1 MAAPFPNLYTHR
13 KVAESAAKACDIC
26 YKPSS
31 SVLITPDKKD
41 FFYICPVHL
50 KDRYFCAPKIDE
62 DAIKAKREK
71 DLAEEKDKLMKEYQ
85 EKQRKKKEKEKEKK
99 KDKDKD
105 KDKDE
110 AKDKDKDK
118 DKDKEKEKQET
129 KDETEADTNGTE
141 TPKEEDEPRVFELKS
156 SFYQQRLQRKR
167 QAEAAKRDRERAS
180 QPNYFPSVPTEP
192 PKK

>member
-41 FFYICPVHL
+41 FFYICPLHL
-50 KDRYFCAPKIDE
+50 KDRYFCTPKIDE
-62 DAIKAKREK
+62 EAIKAKREK

-85 EKQRKKKEKEKEKK
+85 EKQRKKKEKEKEKEK
-99 KDKDKD
+99 EKDKDKD
-105 KDKDE
+105 KDDS
-110 AKDKDKDK
+110 K
-118 DKDKEKEKQET
+118 DKDKEKDKDKDTEKKET
-129 KDETEADTNGTE
+129 KDETEADKSGTE
-141 TPKEEDEPRVFELKS
+141 TPKEDDEPRVFELKT

-192 PKK
+192 PRK

>member
-13 KVAESAAKACDIC
+13 KVAESAAKACDVC

-41 FFYICPVHL
+41 FFYICPAHL
-50 KDRYFCAPKIDE
+50 KDRYFCTPKIDE
-62 DAIKAKREK
+62 DAAKAKREK
-71 DLAEEKDKLMKEYQ
+71 ELAEEKEKLVKEYQ
-85 EKQRKKKEKEKEKK
+85 EKLRKKKEKEKEKEK
-99 KDKDKD
+99 SKDKD

-110 AKDKDKDK
+110 EKDESKE
-118 DKDKEKEKQET
+118 DKESKE
-129 KDETEADTNGTE
+129 EAESGAKNGGDE
-141 TPKEEDEPRVFELKS
+141 TPKQEDEPRVFELKS
-156 SFYQQRLQRKR
+156 TFYQQRLQRKR

-192 PKK
+192 PRK